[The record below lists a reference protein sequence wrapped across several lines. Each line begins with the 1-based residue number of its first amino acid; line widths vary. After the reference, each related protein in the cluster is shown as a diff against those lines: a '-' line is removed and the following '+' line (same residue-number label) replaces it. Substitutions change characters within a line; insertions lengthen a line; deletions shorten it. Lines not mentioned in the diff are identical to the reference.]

1 MLTVN
6 YGPGKWFKGPLLE
19 SDWLVTQNVCKIG
32 PKTDGKKLKCKGVP
46 NKWKNKNFL
55 KKLKI
60 KFWPQKLM

>member
-32 PKTDGKKLKCKGVP
+32 PKTDGKKNWNVKVSQINEKT
-46 NKWKNKNFL
+46 KIFWKN
-55 KKLKI
+55 
-60 KFWPQKLM
+60 